1 MSKLGCPSDTSTSP
15 SLSDDGA
22 VCADVV
28 IGAELLRDI
37 EPACVVPALVNDAS
51 RLGVLVVRG
60 DCGWTEVAAIPRLL
74 VVGRIIQETPQSCS
88 PMAHSVVFCLTRL
101 ERSEVSV
108 KTVLM
113 PTGEVSVQG
122 RGRNTSTPSDVYVA
136 VPVLLTNE

>member
-1 MSKLGCPSDTSTSP
+1 MEGCPSDTSTSP
-15 SLSDDGA
+15 SLFDDGA
-22 VCADVV
+22 VCADVA
-28 IGAELLRDI
+28 IGAGLSEARGI
-37 EPACVVPALVNDAS
+37 EPVCAVPALVNDAS
-51 RLGVLVVRG
+51 RLGVVVLRG
-60 DCGWTEVAAIPRLL
+60 DCGWTEVVAIPGLL
-74 VVGRIIQETPQSCS
+74 VVDRLIQETPQSCS
-88 PMAHSVVFCLTRL
+88 PMAHGVVFCLTRL